1 MSDDNQTIPPQADN
15 HVPYQRFSKVVEQ
28 RAALEAR
35 VAELEAEAQRL
46 QERAATADT
55 LSQQVQHWQT
65 QAQQFQTNLGNYQAA
80 ARVGV
85 TDPELY
91 EAAQW
96 AHSRLPEQDR
106 PSFADA
112 LQAWKS
118 DPSAAPLVLRPHLQP
133 APAPAAPQAAQPS
146 AQPAPN
152 PNNGAQA
159 FAEAPKALDVVD
171 MTLDQYRQHR
181 DRFKGTSLI

>member
-1 MSDDNQTIPPQADN
+1 MSDDNQTTPPQADN

-65 QAQQFQTNLGNYQAA
+65 QAQQYEQNLGNYQAA

-118 DPSAAPLVLRPHLQP
+118 DPTQAPLVLRPHLQP
-133 APAPAAPQAAQPS
+133 APAPAAPQAAP
-146 AQPAPN
+146 APGQPAPN

-159 FAEAPKALDVVD
+159 FAEAPKALDVMD
-171 MTLDQYRQHR
+171 MTLEQYKAQRE
-181 DRFKGTSLI
+181 RFKGTSLI

>member
-1 MSDDNQTIPPQADN
+1 MSDDNQTTPPQAEN
-15 HVPYQRFSKVVEQ
+15 HVPYQRFSRVVEQ

-65 QAQQFQTNLGNYQAA
+65 QAQQYEQNLGNYQAA

-106 PSFADA
+106 PTFADA
-112 LQAWKS
+112 LQSWKS
-118 DPSAAPLVLRPHLQP
+118 DPSTAPLVLRPHLQP

-159 FAEAPKALDVVD
+159 FAEAPKALDVMSMD
-171 MTLDQYRQHR
+171 LEQYKAHR